1 MRVIA
6 VDLGATSGI
15 VVVINYKNGIIDSNI
30 IHRFSSYLISE
41 DNHLFWD
48 LNLIYKF
55 HLFDFVTGYNIIN

>member
-6 VDLGATSGI
+6 VDLGATSGR
-15 VVVINYKNGIIDSNI
+15 VVVINYKKGMIDTNI
-30 IHRFSSYLISE
+30 IHRFLSYLISG

-55 HLFDFVTGYNIIN
+55 HLFDFVAGNNIIN

>member
-6 VDLGATSGI
+6 VDLGATSGR
-15 VVVINYKNGIIDSNI
+15 VVVINYKNGIIDTNI

-41 DNHLFWD
+41 DSHLFWD

-55 HLFDFVTGYNIIN
+55 RLFEFVTGNSIIN

>member
-6 VDLGATSGI
+6 VDLGATSGR

-48 LNLIYKF
+48 LNLIYEF